1 MSEQLTPD
9 LETIHHQAMELF
21 DRAVLEKQQGNVSA
35 GLALLKSAFE
45 QERSAADLV
54 ADQFDFEPTWSILHR
69 SAATIA
75 VECALLSE
83 AERLTGRA
91 LSGNPPADIADELR
105 DLLLSAVY
113 SPMRWKPSWDEDRA
127 GRRQASGVIS
137 WGSGLIAEKYMLK

>member
-1 MSEQLTPD
+1 MSEQLKLD
-9 LETIHHQAMELF
+9 LETLHHQAMELV

-54 ADQFDFEPTWSILHR
+54 ADQFDFEPTRSILHR

-75 VECALLSE
+75 
-83 AERLTGRA
+83 AERLIGRA

-113 SPMRWKPSWDEDRA
+113 SQRSA
-127 GRRQASGVIS
+127 I
-137 WGSGLIAEKYMLK
+137 

>member
-1 MSEQLTPD
+1 MSEQLKLD
-9 LETIHHQAMELF
+9 LETLHHQAMELV

-54 ADQFDFEPTWSILHR
+54 ADQFDFEPTRSILHR

-75 VECALLSE
+75 VECALLRE
-83 AERLTGRA
+83 AERLIVRA

-113 SPMRWKPSWDEDRA
+113 SQRSA
-127 GRRQASGVIS
+127 I
-137 WGSGLIAEKYMLK
+137 